1 MTTSP
6 EQLAAPPVDALLSEM
21 VATLSYAAM
30 AYLEP
35 RDSGGQPDLPSAEI
49 AVDVAGAAFD
59 RIAPRLGAG
68 ERTALT
74 AMLTDV
80 RMTIVRKRG

>member
-1 MTTSP
+1 MSTSP

-21 VATLSYAAM
+21 VATLAYAAM
-30 AYLEP
+30 TYLEAREP
-35 RDSGGQPDLPSAEI
+35 DRQPDLPSAEI

-59 RIAPRLGAG
+59 RIAPRLQAG
-68 ERTALT
+68 EPNALT

-80 RMTIVRKRG
+80 RMSIVRKRG